1 MSAKNRNK
9 LNFYIDL
16 AMFIVMGGLIGI
28 GLLIKYVLIAGQE
41 RWLIYGEN
49 LELTFWGL
57 DRHEWGTIHL
67 ILGIILFI
75 LLVLHIVFHWKTIKC
90 FFRRYVP
97 SLPGRFVLVLLTVV
111 LFILLIVFP
120 VFVTPE
126 KESLDRG
133 EGRKMLENM
142 DVELSDSIRIRLKK
156 PKKLESGELE
166 MEVERRNQKKSSRET
181 SVVPETET
189 EPETEH
195 RHLKSSIEIK
205 GNMTL
210 NDVSR
215 QFGVE
220 LSVLRKELNLPESV
234 SANERLGRLRKRY
247 IFTMGDVKTVVMQH
261 GK

>member
-1 MSAKNRNK
+1 MSANRKNR

-41 RWLIYGEN
+41 RWLVYGEN

-67 ILGIILFI
+67 ILGIFLFI

-97 SLPGRFVLVLLTVV
+97 SLPGRFVLVLITVV

-126 KESLDRG
+126 KEPLDRG

-156 PKKLESGELE
+156 PKQLESGELE
-166 MEVERRNQKKSSRET
+166 MEIERRNQNKSSRET
-181 SVVPETET
+181 SIPPKMEN
-189 EPETEH
+189 EH
-195 RHLKSSIEIK
+195 QHLKSSIEIK

-220 LSVLRKELNLPESV
+220 VSVLREELNLPESV
-234 SANERLGRLRKRY
+234 SANERLGRLRKQY
-247 IFTMGDVKTVVMQH
+247 IFTMGDVKTVVMEH
-261 GK
+261 RK